1 MKKLLTERQVGNE
14 QWQDAVASLQVSGV
28 RPEIL
33 IEEVP
38 APARLAPFSAA
49 LAVDA
54 VNADDEDLAS
64 GRFVVLHDPDG
75 QPTWDGTFRIVTF
88 VKAPIES
95 DVVTDDIFDEVAWS
109 WLTECLVDNGVDFRH
124 LSGTVTRTVSRSF
137 ADLKERKDE
146 SDLEIR
152 ASWTANSHDLSSHLL
167 GWLQLVETCAG
178 LQPIP
183 PGVTAIAR
191 TS

>member
-1 MKKLLTERQVGNE
+1 MANE
-14 QWQDAVASLQVSGV
+14 QWQEAVASLQISGL

-54 VNADDEDLAS
+54 VNADDEDLAN

-75 QPTWDGTFRIVTF
+75 QPTWDGEFRIVTF
-88 VKAPIES
+88 IKAPIES

-109 WLTECLVDNGVDFRH
+109 WLTECLTDNEVDFHH

-137 ADLKERKDE
+137 ADLQDRKDE

-152 ASWTANSHDLSSHLL
+152 ASWTATNSDLASHLR
-167 GWLQLVETCAG
+167 GWLQLVEMCAG
-178 LQPIP
+178 LTPLPQGI
-183 PGVTAIAR
+183 TAIAR
-191 TS
+191 SR

>member
-1 MKKLLTERQVGNE
+1 MTQD
-14 QWQDAVASLQVSGV
+14 QWQQAVSRLQLKDV
-28 RPEIL
+28 RPEFI

-38 APARLAPFSAA
+38 APARLAPHAIA

-75 QPTWDGTFRIVTF
+75 QDTWDGTFRIVTF
-88 VKAPIES
+88 VKAPIEI
-95 DVVTDDIFDEVAWS
+95 DVVTDSIFDEVAWS
-109 WLTECLVDNGVDFRH
+109 WLTECLSDNDTDYHH

-137 ADLKERKDE
+137 ADLHERQGE

-152 ASWTANSHDLSSHLL
+152 ASWTPGTSDLHSHFTA
-167 GWLQLVETCAG
+167 WLQLVEMCAG
-178 LQPIP
+178 LQPLP
-183 PGVTAIAR
+183 TGVTAIAKSR
-191 TS
+191 

>member
-1 MKKLLTERQVGNE
+1 MEQQVANE
-14 QWQDAVASLQVSGV
+14 QWQDAVASLQVTGI

-33 IEEVP
+33 LEEVP
-38 APARLAPFSAA
+38 APSRLAPFSAA

-75 QPTWDGTFRIVTF
+75 QPTWDGQFRVVTF

-109 WLTECLVDNGVDFRH
+109 WLMECLGDNEADYHH

-137 ADLKERKDE
+137 ADLKDRKDE

-152 ASWTANSHDLSSHLL
+152 ASWTAGTSDLSAHLR

-183 PGVTAIAR
+183 QGITAIAR
-191 TS
+191 SR

>member
-1 MKKLLTERQVGNE
+1 MANE
-14 QWQDAVASLQVSGV
+14 QWQDAVASLQITGI

-33 IEEVP
+33 LEEVP
-38 APARLAPFSAA
+38 APSRLAPFSAA

-75 QPTWDGTFRIVTF
+75 QPTWDGEFRVVTF

-109 WLTECLVDNGVDFRH
+109 WLMECLGDNDADYHH

-137 ADLKERKDE
+137 ADLKDRKDE

-152 ASWTANSHDLSSHLL
+152 ASWTANSSDLSAHLR

-183 PGVTAIAR
+183 QGITAIAR
-191 TS
+191 TR